1 MGSYPLIVE
10 NNEAGK
16 EVIRTLK
23 ANLAGNYTV
32 RVRGKGLNDA
42 GKAIGWRKFQYGA
55 PLKYS
60 THLRIY
66 FVEKR
71 DV

>member
-1 MGSYPLIVE
+1 MSKYPIIVPNDAE
-10 NNEAGK
+10 GQAI
-16 EVIRTLK
+16 VQSLRAHLSD
-23 ANLAGNYTV
+23 NYTI
-32 RVRGKGLNDA
+32 RVRGKGLNAA

-66 FVEKR
+66 FVEKT
-71 DV
+71 V

>member
-1 MGSYPLIVE
+1 MGQYPLIVANDTE
-10 NNEAGK
+10 GREF
-16 EVIRTLK
+16 IRSLK
-23 ANLAGNYTV
+23 TNLADNYTI

-42 GKAIGWRKFQYGA
+42 GKALGWRKFQYGA

-66 FVEKR
+66 FIAR
-71 DV
+71 G